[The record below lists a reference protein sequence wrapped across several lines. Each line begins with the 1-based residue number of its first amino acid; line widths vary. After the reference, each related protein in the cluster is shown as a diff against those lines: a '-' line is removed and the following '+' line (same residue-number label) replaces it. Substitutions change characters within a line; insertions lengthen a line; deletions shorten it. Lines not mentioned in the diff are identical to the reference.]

1 MVDVPQL
8 LREGGGGLNFM
19 HHPAL
24 YYNFFYWRHPFL
36 PCSIRPFP
44 NISMLFSSSPEKLIM
59 VPCNSL
65 QKIFNGWGL
74 KQIFML
80 KTTSIDNFPTSILP
94 SARLSI
100 LPSVCVSMILFFFSR
115 ISNLYPK
122 HILTSQSEWWIIQ
135 LFYSKFSWLIIIQY
149 FKKFKDQ

>member
-1 MVDVPQL
+1 MNLPTNSG
-8 LREGGGGLNFM
+8 RCTTTAKGGGGLNFM

-74 KQIFML
+74 KQILML

-100 LPSVCVSMILFFFSR
+100 LTSVCVTMILLFFFSR
-115 ISNLYPK
+115 IY
-122 HILTSQSEWWIIQ
+122 
-135 LFYSKFSWLIIIQY
+135 LINRICIPNISLLA
-149 FKKFKDQ
+149 KVNDE